1 MVVMFKPLDRC
12 EANGGDVTI
21 DLTSIDEGQLG

>member
-1 MVVMFKPLDRC
+1 MVVLFKPLDLC
-12 EANGGDVTI
+12 GANGDDVTI